1 LLVVVLSIDV
11 EGGVVDFR
19 CVVVPKFVAVVVC
32 LCGVVVVLVVVGVR
46 AVGGATVS
54 MV

>member
-1 LLVVVLSIDV
+1 M
-11 EGGVVDFR
+11 VDFR
-19 CVVVPKFVAVVVC
+19 CVVVPKFVAVVC
-32 LCGVVVVLVVVGVR
+32 LCGVVVVVVVVGVR

>member
-1 LLVVVLSIDV
+1 MVVLSTDV
-11 EGGVVDFR
+11 EGGVVAFR
-19 CVVVPKFVAVVVC
+19 CVIVRKFVAVVVC
-32 LCGVVVVLVVVGVR
+32 LCGVVVLLLVVCVR